1 MSTSLERHELDA
13 NLILGSTACPF
24 TLVLKD
30 AVMDPDSTHV
40 PLNVKRGGL
49 EAFVCPWLC
58 HAGLNRFDGVR

>member
-1 MSTSLERHELDA
+1 MSTSLEHCKLDA
-13 NLILGSTACPF
+13 TLILGSTCPF

-30 AVMDPDSTHV
+30 AVMDPDSTQV

-58 HAGLNRFDGVR
+58 HAGLNRFDGV